1 MNFQVL
7 GDDTRRQQY
16 DLLGSAGY
24 DAQQQGGRDSPWGSQ
39 GFSAHMDPEDL
50 FRKIF
55 EEFSGGTAGKHSQSY
70 QDFRD
75 FAPQEVI
82 ILIK

>member
-1 MNFQVL
+1 ML
-7 GDDTRRQQY
+7 GDDSRRQQY
-16 DLLGSAGY
+16 DLLGATGY
-24 DAQQQGGRDSPWGSQ
+24 SDQQRGKSSPWGSH

-55 EEFSGGTAGKHSQSY
+55 EEFSGSGPGRQSQSY

-75 FAPQEVI
+75 FAPQEVY
-82 ILIK
+82 LTDALVG